1 MQLANFWQDVA
12 VDLGKGRIY
21 LPRRD
26 MERFG
31 VTPAD
36 LAAHRSSREFVD
48 LMRHEAG
55 VARAMLVAGGE
66 LYERVDKRLRRDIV
80 MFAGGG
86 LAILRAL
93 DRVNYDVFRSRP
105 ELAKLDYLK
114 LGWSAIRGRLEA

>member
-1 MQLANFWQDVA
+1 
-12 VDLGKGRIY
+12 
-21 LPRRD
+21 

-36 LAAHRSSREFVD
+36 LAAHTSSREFVD

-55 VARAMLVAGGE
+55 VARAMLVEGGE
-66 LYERVDKRLRRDIV
+66 LHKRVDKRLRRDIV

-86 LAILRAL
+86 LAIIRAI
-93 DRVNYDVFRSRP
+93 DRVNYDVFRMRP

-114 LGWSAIRGRLEA
+114 LGWSAICGRLEV